1 MKMLFKQKLFSWFDS
16 YDIYDEHG
24 ETLYTVKGQFGFGH
38 RFKVLDNNERE
49 VGYVKQRIWTWLP
62 KFDIYVNEELIGTIK
77 KEFTFLRHKFT
88 IDYKGW
94 VVEGDFLGWDYRVK
108 DASGN
113 EVARVSKQIFKLT
126 DTYEID
132 VVDSSNAL
140 NVLLLVIAIDAE
152 ECSRNNN

>member
-16 YDIYDEHG
+16 YDIFDENG
-24 ETLYTVKGQFGFGH
+24 ESLYTIKGQFGFGH
-38 RFKVLDNNERE
+38 RFKVIDNNGRE

-62 KFDIYVNEELIGTIK
+62 KFDIFVNDELVGTIK
-77 KEFTFLRHKFT
+77 KEFTFLKHKFT

-94 VVEGDFLGWDYRVK
+94 KVEGDFLGWDYKVF
-108 DASGN
+108 DGSGN
-113 EVARVSKQIFKLT
+113 NIARVSKKLFKLT

-132 VVDSSNAL
+132 VTNPQDAL
-140 NVLLLVIAIDAE
+140 SVLLLVLAIDAE